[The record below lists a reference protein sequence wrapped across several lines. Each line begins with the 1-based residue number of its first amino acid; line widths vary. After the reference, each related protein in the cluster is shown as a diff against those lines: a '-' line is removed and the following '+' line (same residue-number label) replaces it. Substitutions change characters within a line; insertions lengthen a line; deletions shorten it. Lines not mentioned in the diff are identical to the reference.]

1 MDCILETRDLGVR
14 YGDFVANRNVSLCVA
29 PNTIHALIGPN
40 GAGKTTFFNALSGYA
55 PVSSGSIHFM
65 GRDIT
70 HLPRNKRP
78 GIGMARSFQITS
90 LLPCLTVQENLRVA
104 AQGLHA
110 KASFNFWGKS
120 RQTPLACNVADQ
132 IIERLALQ
140 QQAFLPI
147 SKLSH
152 GRQRILEVAMA
163 MAAQP
168 KLLLLDEPTSGMGI
182 DDLPLMRD
190 LLQDLSEDHT
200 IVYVEHNMSLVM
212 SLSHKVTVLCQGE
225 ILLEGSPETI
235 RQNESVRRVYLGE
248 RNHAKNG

>member
-1 MDCILETRDLGVR
+1 MDYVLETRNLGVR
-14 YGDFVANRNVSLCVA
+14 YGDFVANRDVTLRVA
-29 PNTIHALIGPN
+29 PYTIHALIGPN

-55 PVSSGSIHFM
+55 PVSMGSIHFM

-70 HLPRNKRP
+70 HLPRNKRLRT
-78 GIGMARSFQITS
+78 GMARSFQITS

-110 KASFNFWGKS
+110 ASAFNFWGKA
-120 RQTPLACNVADQ
+120 RQTPLACEVADQ
-132 IIERLALQ
+132 IIERLALEK
-140 QQAFLPI
+140 QAFLPV

-163 MAAQP
+163 MAARP
-168 KLLLLDEPTSGMGI
+168 KLLLLDEPTSGMGV
-182 DDLPLMRD
+182 DDLPLMKD
-190 LLQDLSEDHT
+190 LLQDLSKDHT

-212 SLSHKVTVLCQGE
+212 SLSHKVTVLFQGE
-225 ILLEGSPETI
+225 ILVEGSPETI

-248 RNHAKNG
+248 RRHAQNG